1 MPTAESKVQEA
12 LDSIRP
18 FFQKDGG
25 DVELVT
31 IEGSKVMIKLLGACK
46 TCSISHI
53 TMKAGVEESIKRVLP
68 EITEVLAVD

>member
-1 MPTAESKVQEA
+1 MSNSESIVQEA

-18 FFQKDGG
+18 FLQKDGG
-25 DVELVT
+25 DVELVG
-31 IEGSKVMIKLLGACK
+31 IEGTRVMIKLLGACK

-53 TMKAGVEESIKRVLP
+53 TMKAGVEESIKKVLP

>member
-1 MPTAESKVQEA
+1 MSNSESIVQEA

-18 FFQKDGG
+18 FLQKDGG
-25 DVELVT
+25 DVELVG
-31 IEGSKVMIKLLGACK
+31 IEGTRVLIKLLGACK

-53 TMKAGVEESIKRVLP
+53 TMKAGVEESIKKVLP

>member
-1 MPTAESKVQEA
+1 MLNSESKVQEA

-18 FFQKDGG
+18 FLQKDGG
-25 DVELVT
+25 DVELVG
-31 IEGSKVMIKLLGACK
+31 IEGTRVLIKLLGACK

-53 TMKAGVEESIKRVLP
+53 TMKAGVEESIKKVLP